1 MVSDFGISIITG
13 ASDYNYVPKEYE
25 SVHYCGK
32 PIYESKAF
40 DELKEERGGREG
52 EGVGEGGVSTSKYSS
67 KFDVV
72 YYGILL
78 WKILTR

>member
-1 MVSDFGISIITG
+1 MSDFGISMITG
-13 ASDYNYVPKEYE
+13 ASDSNYVPKEYQ
-25 SVHYCGK
+25 SIHYCGK
-32 PIYESKAF
+32 PIYESQTF
-40 DELKEERGGREG
+40 DELKQG
-52 EGVGEGGVSTSKYSS
+52 SNSKYSS